1 MTPNHYS
8 LLHQKCSLINVRLP
22 KRKDDQYYQIEI
34 EEGRIKRLQTQDRI
48 PLENQESPVIDLKG
62 DWLSLGGV
70 DLQINGALGLPFP
83 DLESTH
89 LDKLF
94 TIAQFLWEQG
104 IDGFLPTIITT
115 SPEKIAR
122 SLPVIAEYIQQYQTQ
137 EFPYAKILGV
147 HLEGPFLNPK
157 KRGAHPEKY
166 LLEFT
171 LDNFHRLIGK
181 YSEQVRVV
189 TCAPEISSDERIIA
203 KLRSRYPHLLIS
215 LGHSLATATT
225 AQTAF
230 EQGASLVTHAFNAM
244 PPLHHREPGLLGA
257 ALVHSGVKCGFIADG
272 QHISPT
278 LLELLLRMGERD
290 KRLFLVSDALAPL
303 GLGDGIYP
311 WDSRAITVTEGTAR
325 LADGTLA
332 GTTLPLLSGVTNLVK
347 WGMCDIESAIA
358 LATESPR
365 AALGETGL
373 SVGKP
378 ANLLRWHWDE
388 TTQQLTWQRLPNRGQ
403 LTVNH

>member
-1 MTPNHYS
+1 MKLHYSRFQKKSYSVINARLPEKSNHYY
-8 LLHQKCSLINVRLP
+8 K
-22 KRKDDQYYQIEI
+22 IEV
-34 EEGRIKRLQTQDRI
+34 ENGRIKSIQQQDWIVLRDHDHA
-48 PLENQESPVIDLKG
+48 VINFNG
-62 DWLSLGGV
+62 DWISLGGI

-83 DLESTH
+83 DLEVEH

-94 TIAQFLWEQG
+94 AIAQFLWEQG
-104 IDGFLPTIITT
+104 VDGFLPTMVTT
-115 SPEKIAR
+115 SPEKIVR
-122 SLPVIAEYIQQYQTQ
+122 SLSVIANYIEQYQT
-137 EFPYAKILGV
+137 EDFPYSKILGI

-166 LLEFT
+166 LLDFT

-189 TCAPEISSDERIIA
+189 TCAPEISSEKRIIA
-203 KLRSRYPHLLIS
+203 KLRSRYPNILIS
-215 LGHSLATATT
+215 LGHSLATATE
-225 AQTAF
+225 AETAF
-230 EQGASLVTHAFNAM
+230 EQGASLVTHGFNAM

-272 QHISPT
+272 QHIAPT
-278 LLELLLRMGERD
+278 MLELLLRMGEAQ

-311 WDSRAITVTEGTAR
+311 WDSRKIEVSEGTAR
-325 LADGTLA
+325 LEDGTLA
-332 GTTLPLLSGVTNLVK
+332 GTTLPLLSGVTNLVN
-347 WGMCDIESAIA
+347 WGMCEIGSAIA

-365 AALGETGL
+365 EALGESGL
-373 SVGKP
+373 TVGQP

-388 TTQQLTWQRLPNRGQ
+388 ATQSLSWHRLGNNGQ
-403 LTVNH
+403 LTINN